1 MIEQRIDALILK
13 IEKDRKKAKYAAYAA
28 VFFATL
34 AFGLNYWSKT
44 ELRMLWSGKA
54 TLTCLIGGEENLI
67 NPDMITGNIEGVWQF
82 KNGYAS
88 QCRFELVK

>member
-13 IEKDRKKAKYAAYAA
+13 IEKDRKKVKFFSIAA
-28 VFFATL
+28 VIFAVL
-34 AFGLNYWSKT
+34 SIGLNYWSKT

-54 TLTCLIGGEENLI
+54 TLTCLIGKEEKLI

>member
-1 MIEQRIDALILK
+1 MNNAKELQNLQFQRLVVYSIIGIGLIVFVALTYMDQK
-13 IEKDRKKAKYAAYAA
+13 
-28 VFFATL
+28 
-34 AFGLNYWSKT
+34 
-44 ELRMLWSGKA
+44 ELRMLWAGEA
-54 TLTCLIGGEENLI
+54 TLTCLIGNEEKLI

>member
-1 MIEQRIDALILK
+1 MIKQRIDALILK
-13 IEKDRKKAKYAAYAA
+13 NEKDRKMVKIFSTAA
-28 VFFATL
+28 VIFAVL
-34 AFGLNYWSKT
+34 AIGLNYWSNT
-44 ELRMLWSGKA
+44 ELRMLWTGKA
-54 TLTCLIGGEENLI
+54 TLTCLIGNEEKLI

>member
-1 MIEQRIDALILK
+1 MNKQRIDALILK
-13 IEKDRKKAKYAAYAA
+13 NEKDRKMVKFFSAAA
-28 VFFATL
+28 VIFAVL
-34 AFGLNYWSKT
+34 AIGLNYWSNT
-44 ELRMLWSGKA
+44 ELRMLWTGKA
-54 TLTCLIGGEENLI
+54 TLTCLIGNEEKLI